1 MRGESAVLDRQ
12 VHERGM
18 IHNLAADLARDRR
31 RPLTGR
37 APLRRDVAEIGEE
50 RLDDRADELVA
61 AADVPVD
68 RGVGDAEF
76 GRELAHRE
84 RVDAA
89 GFDQPARRGDDA
101 VAFER
106 LRRFRAGQALPSTND
121 PA

>member
-1 MRGESAVLDRQ
+1 MLDD
-12 VHERGM
+12 
-18 IHNLAADLARDRR
+18 LAADLARDRL

-37 APLRRDVAEIGEE
+37 APRRRDVAEIGEE

-68 RGVGDAEF
+68 RGVGDAEL

-89 GFDQPARRGDDA
+89 GFDEPARRGDDA

-106 LRRFRAGQALPSTND
+106 LRRFRAGQALPSTTD